1 MPSSAVRRAIVLIAT
16 CSSCWIVTDGLA
28 PNRISKAKPLHRGN
42 VQRRASTFKDEPA
55 TATKDKENSA
65 LVKDEPNELSSFMAM
80 LQEKMGTVNDDRI
93 IFPEL
98 ESGQVPR
105 MFSSLEY
112 TTSENGRL
120 SAQHAAGSTLGALAL
135 VAGTTVGAGVL
146 ALPSATVAAG
156 FLPSTV
162 ALGVAWFYMTMS
174 GLLIAELSLNRFG
187 ETGQPGTGLL
197 SIYEDSLGK
206 TWGRVGSAAYFF
218 LHFAVL
224 TAYISQGGT
233 NLEGF
238 LASVGVSSEIPGQV
252 LFAGVGAVALYTASQ
267 PLVQKVNNVLVAGV
281 FATFLGIIAFG
292 AGSTDFGALVD
303 LSNQHPENVVN
314 AFPILFL
321 SMVYQNIVPTVVM
334 QLEGD
339 RKKITTAIIGGT
351 LAPFIM
357 YTAWNAVM
365 LGNVVGII
373 DPSTLG
379 NMDPISFLQHSKEG
393 GPVLGALVSTFSEL
407 ALITSLIGFVYGLM
421 DGFTDVLGLPLQGPS
436 FEKYKPALFAAIFV
450 PPLALSIGDT
460 DIFYKALDYG
470 GAFGVS
476 TLFLVL
482 PPFMIWKQRYG
493 EEQKPL
499 TIKPMVPF
507 GKIALGSMWKAAGT
521 LILEQGAEKLG
532 IIEFVREQF
541 MKNS

>member
-1 MPSSAVRRAIVLIAT
+1 LY
-16 CSSCWIVTDGLA
+16 
-28 PNRISKAKPLHRGN
+28 RGN
-42 VQRRASTFKDEPA
+42 TKRHASTFGDDPA
-55 TATKDKENSA
+55 VATKDKEDA
-65 LVKDEPNELSSFMAM
+65 APVKDEQNELSSFMVM

-112 TTSENGRL
+112 TSSENGRL
-120 SAQHAAGSTLGALAL
+120 SAQHAEGSTLGALAL
-135 VAGTTVGAGVL
+135 VAGTTIGAGVL

-187 ETGQPGTGLL
+187 ETGQPGIGLL

-206 TWGRVGSAAYFF
+206 TWGRLGSASYFF

-267 PLVQKVNNVLVAGV
+267 TLVQKVNNVLVAGV

-292 AGSTDFGALVD
+292 AGSTDFGALID

-351 LAPFIM
+351 LAPFLM

-365 LGNVVGII
+365 LGNVVGI

-379 NMDPISFLQHSKEG
+379 NMDPISFLQHNTEEA
-393 GPVLGALVSTFSEL
+393 PVLGLLVSTFSEL
-407 ALITSLIGFVYGLM
+407 ALITSLIGFVYGLL

-482 PPFMIWKQRYG
+482 PPFMIWKLRYG

-541 MKNS
+541 IKIS